1 MPFKII
7 THNGKAHIDEVLGSA
22 LLAVHLHEVP
32 ETVERISALDV
43 ARMVEK
49 NEIPENTYII
59 DAGLVF
65 DSKKRLFDH
74 HQDGNLPS
82 SALLIFNEFFS
93 HLEGTE
99 LHDYVKL
106 VSRVDTQSI
115 TSLNDYSPVSESGD
129 YWSFMHK
136 LIVRTFEENP
146 LQVLTML
153 IDGIHDKIEFEQAKK
168 LAAIWRKAP
177 GNIEIMTIDLVN
189 VLIYLKKPP
198 SALTSALKSEMNPL
212 VEENNISV
220 TVSFDDKNPEI
231 RTLYRTK
238 TGQDNVDFTKC
249 NPSKTVFNH
258 PGGFFLKYVPDD
270 DDEWKRL
277 VKEAVVLHM

>member
-7 THNGKAHIDEVLGSA
+7 THNGKAHIDEILGSA

-32 ETVERISALDV
+32 DVVERISAQDV
-43 ARMVEK
+43 ARMVEN

-65 DSKKRLFDH
+65 DSKKGLFDH

-82 SALLIFNEFFS
+82 AALLIFNEFFS

-106 VSRVDTQSI
+106 VSRVDTQNI
-115 TSLNDYSPVSESGD
+115 TSLNDYSIVSESYE
-129 YWSFMHK
+129 YWSFIHK
-136 LIVRTFEENP
+136 LLVRNFEQNP
-146 LQVLTML
+146 LLVLTML
-153 IDGIHDKIEFEQAKK
+153 IDGINDKIEFEQAKK
-168 LAAIWRKAP
+168 LASIWRKEP
-177 GNIEIMTIDLVN
+177 GNIEISTIESVN
-189 VLIYLKKPP
+189 VLIYLRKPP
-198 SALTSALKSEMNPL
+198 SALTSALKSEMKML
-212 VEENNISV
+212 MEENNISV

-231 RTLYRTK
+231 RTLYRTQ
-238 TGQDNVDFTKC
+238 TGHEIVDFTQC
-249 NPSKTVFNH
+249 NPSKTIFNH
-258 PGGFFLKYVPDD
+258 PGGFFLKYIPDD

-277 VKEAVVLHM
+277 VKEAVVL